1 MTDFNMNYGCDI
13 VDVFQNITNNCS
25 EDISF
30 AEDECKLVC
39 IISVMKGNNSESDKK
54 DWFKKELGSEVSEYY
69 GDRLGFYQKIMDP
82 KVFPMILEGIYK
94 DYNRNLIK

>member
-1 MTDFNMNYGCDI
+1 MTDFNMDYGCDI

-39 IISVMKGNNSESDKK
+39 IISVMKGIDMCSRYLFEAGLLSQL
-54 DWFKKELGSEVSEYY
+54 KELVK
-69 GDRLGFYQKIMDP
+69 FC
-82 KVFPMILEGIYK
+82 VYK
-94 DYNRNLIK
+94 KYATPDGH